1 VSVGVILIA
10 ANGDDVAVNWWNW
23 RPTVDLLVREGVV
36 TRQEGEQ
43 LCTNGVGARL
53 GAAGAV
59 RAADVVQEIVDQ
71 MPGDGRLRRNGSVA
85 RDASERHDMPVADR
99 WYGAKR
105 TWLAT
110 FSEFARTSNGFL
122 VS

>member
-1 VSVGVILIA
+1 VILIG

-23 RPTVDLLVREGVV
+23 RPTVELLVREGVV
-36 TRQEGEQ
+36 TRHEGEH

-53 GAAGAV
+53 GAADAV
-59 RAADVVQEIVDQ
+59 RAADVVQGIVDQ
-71 MPGDGRLRRNGSVA
+71 MRDDGRLRRNGSIT
-85 RDASERHDMPVADR
+85 RDPAERHDMPVDDN
-99 WYGAKR
+99 WYGAQR

-110 FSEFARTSNGFL
+110 FTVFARTSNGFL